1 MESLLE
7 KSASKINSV
16 QMNFIRG
23 LADEIDWRPRL
34 LGIKGSRGVGKTT
47 LLLQH
52 LKKNFEGDDSVAY
65 ISLDN
70 LWFSRNRLED
80 FIDWFVKRGGK
91 HLFIDEV
98 HKYPQWSQI
107 LKNSYDDYPELQ
119 IVFTGSSMLEIL
131 NSRADLS
138 RRAVVYNMQGLSFRE
153 YLNITCNLNI
163 PVYTLDEIIANHKQ
177 ISKDVLEVVKP
188 LKYFSTYLKSGY
200 FPFYNELPDHYFYK
214 IEEVINMVLEVELP
228 LMRNLEISYVTKIK
242 QILQIIA
249 ESVPFIPNVTKL
261 SERVGINRNTLLSY
275 LFYLAEANMTLNVY
289 KDVAGITKLQKPDK
303 IYLENTNMIYAL
315 CPKQANVGNL
325 RETFFVN
332 QLNYA
337 NKVEYV
343 NHGDFKING
352 IYTFEVGG
360 KSKTTDQIKN
370 IPNSFIVSDDI
381 EYGFDN
387 RIPLWQFGLMY

>member
-23 LADEIDWRPRL
+23 LADKIDWRPRL

-153 YLNITCNLNI
+153 YLNITSNLNI
-163 PVYTLDEIIANHKQ
+163 PVYTLDEIMVNHKQ

-249 ESVPFIPNVTKL
+249 ESVPFIPNVSKL

>member
-1 MESLLE
+1 M
-7 KSASKINSV
+7 V
-16 QMNFIRG
+16 
-23 LADEIDWRPRL
+23 
-34 LGIKGSRGVGKTT
+34 
-47 LLLQH
+47 
-52 LKKNFEGDDSVAY
+52 
-65 ISLDN
+65 
-70 LWFSRNRLED
+70 
-80 FIDWFVKRGGK
+80 
-91 HLFIDEV
+91 
-98 HKYPQWSQI
+98 
-107 LKNSYDDYPELQ
+107 
-119 IVFTGSSMLEIL
+119 
-131 NSRADLS
+131 
-138 RRAVVYNMQGLSFRE
+138 
-153 YLNITCNLNI
+153 
-163 PVYTLDEIIANHKQ
+163 NHKQ
-177 ISKDVLEVVKP
+177 ISKDVLDVVKP

-249 ESVPFIPNVTKL
+249 ESVPFIPNVSKL

-315 CPKQANVGNL
+315 CPQQANVGNL

>member
-16 QMNFIRG
+16 QMIFIRG
-23 LADEIDWRPRL
+23 LADKIDWRPRL

-163 PVYTLDEIIANHKQ
+163 PVYTLDEIMVNHKQ
-177 ISKDVLEVVKP
+177 ISKNVLDVVKP

-228 LMRNLEISYVTKIK
+228 LMRNLEISYITKIK

-360 KSKTTDQIKN
+360 KSKTTDQIKS

>member
-23 LADEIDWRPRL
+23 LADKIDWRPRL

-47 LLLQH
+47 LLLQY

-163 PVYTLDEIIANHKQ
+163 PVYTLDDIMVNHKQ
-177 ISKDVLEVVKP
+177 ISKDVLDVVKP

-249 ESVPFIPNVTKL
+249 ESVPFIPNVSKL

-315 CPKQANVGNL
+315 CPQQANVGNL

-360 KSKTTDQIKN
+360 KS
-370 IPNSFIVSDDI
+370 
-381 EYGFDN
+381 
-387 RIPLWQFGLMY
+387 